1 MNDKTQSCRHALWF
15 AFGVLLVSGANGLM
29 AQEQPQAQADQDI
42 PDAIV
47 RKVDPSVVAIKHES
61 AIGSGF
67 IISTDGY
74 ILSNGHVVR
83 GSDDEDPMEPAQS
96 ITVILNDERKF
107 PAKVLGFCMNPDVAL
122 LKIECDTP
130 LSPVEFADSRNAQI
144 GQKVFAV
151 GTPQGFKRTFSSGIL
166 SNVDRTDL
174 GTFTK
179 VIQTDAAI
187 NPGNS
192 GGPLFDRDGKVLGLN
207 TYASQGANN
216 LGFTIPIHVAEEIRK
231 DLMTSG
237 RFIRADVPVFSVSEV
252 YEEMKLALGV
262 ERGVLVD
269 YVMENTPADSA
280 GLRAGDVIIRQNG
293 QPMAAAT
300 QAELKDVIWALTI
313 LEPGT
318 PVEWVVLRKDGN
330 AYKEVKILATIQEAE
345 PMPGTQRFP
354 GELKTQKLDAVG
366 LSFMDIVSTHRIM
379 HGLQDDPGILVHAAE
394 KGSPAEMAEL
404 RGGDIVT
411 HVGGLQVTDVAS
423 FSQQLESLLS
433 TQEKYI
439 DMTIRRRQISVK
451 TVLAP
456 YYDLMGKRVLVVVP
470 SDEPRYLDLVRRELI
485 AHGAMLTFA
494 SVSGTCT
501 EATLKDVKKLSA
513 VASDAV
519 DLLILLD
526 GGNARDDWENETLLE
541 LIRGVFNAEGVLAGV
556 GSSVITLVLA
566 DPGLLAKKMT
576 TSKDD
581 SSEAIRRKALY
592 TGKAVEQDVGL
603 VTTTGFDR
611 KTVRAFL
618 KEVVRAG
625 SGAGGKRASSMNEP
639 EAAPEAP

>member
-1 MNDKTQSCRHALWF
+1 MNRQQQCYRHASGL
-15 AFGVLLVSGANGLM
+15 AIAVLLAWCGCDLM
-29 AQEQPQAQADQDI
+29 AQDQLPVEEQAI

-47 RKVDPSVVAIKHES
+47 RKVDPSVVAIKHEN

-83 GSDDEDPMEPAQS
+83 GSDDEDPTEPANS

-107 PAKVLGFCMNPDVAL
+107 PARVLGFCMNPDVAL

-130 LSPVEFADSRNAQI
+130 LTPVEFADSRNAQI

-151 GTPQGFKRTFSSGIL
+151 GTPQGLKRTFSSGIL

-216 LGFTIPIHVAEEIRK
+216 LGFTIPIHVAEEVRK
-231 DLMTSG
+231 DLMAAG
-237 RFIRADVPVFSVSEV
+237 RFIRGDVPVFSVSEI
-252 YEEMKLALGV
+252 YEEMRIALGV
-262 ERGVLVD
+262 DRGLLVD
-269 YVMENTPADSA
+269 YVMENTPAYVA
-280 GLRAGDVIIRQNG
+280 GIRSGDVIIRQNG
-293 QPMAAAT
+293 QPVAAST
-300 QAELKDVIWALTI
+300 QAELKDAVWALTI

-330 AYKEVKILATIQEAE
+330 AYQEVRINATIEEAE
-345 PMPGTQRFP
+345 PMPSTSRFP
-354 GELKTQKLDAVG
+354 GELKIQKLDAVG
-366 LSFMDIVSTHRIM
+366 LAFMAIVSTHRIM
-379 HGLQDDPGILVHAAE
+379 HGLQDDPGILVHVAE
-394 KGSPAEMAEL
+394 KGSPAEIAEL
-404 RGGDIVT
+404 RGGDIIT
-411 HVGGLQVTDVAS
+411 HVGGVPVSDVAS
-423 FSQQLESLLS
+423 FSQQIESLLS
-433 TQEKYI
+433 KQEKYI
-439 DMTIRRRQISVK
+439 ELTIQRLQITVK

-456 YYDLMGKRVLVVVP
+456 YYDLLGKRVLVVVP
-470 SDEPRYLDLVRRELI
+470 SNAPRYLDLVRRELI
-485 AHGAMLTFA
+485 AHGASLSFA
-494 SVSGTCT
+494 SVNGTCSD
-501 EATLKDVKKLSA
+501 ATLKDVKKLSD
-513 VASDAV
+513 VASDSV
-519 DLLILLD
+519 DLLVLLD
-526 GGNARDDWENETLLE
+526 GGNAREHWENETLRE
-541 LIRGVFNAEGVLAGV
+541 LIRGVFKAEGILAGV
-556 GSSVITLVLA
+556 GSSVIALVA
-566 DPGLLAKKMT
+566 AEPELLAKKMT

-592 TGKAVEQDVGL
+592 TGKEVEQDASL

-611 KTVRAFL
+611 KTMRAFL

-625 SGAGGKRASSMNEP
+625 SGAGGSSEGTKEP
-639 EAAPEAP
+639 ETAPENP